1 MSEEK
6 LEAEWEGIE
15 GEGGRPLPVQEKAS
29 RMRRQRVRK
38 GAPKQEAEWE
48 DGRREKGGG
57 PCLREAKL
65 EAEVETE
72 QGGRAGAIGGN
83 GRPESGKAVAA
94 QQAVPT
100 RSAALRSADSARPKR
115 RPCSASRANGKKS
128 GNFS

>member
-1 MSEEK
+1 M
-6 LEAEWEGIE
+6 
-15 GEGGRPLPVQEKAS
+15 
-29 RMRRQRVRK
+29 RK

-72 QGGRAGAIGGN
+72 QGGRAGTIGGS
-83 GRPESGKAVAA
+83 GRTKSEKAVAA
-94 QQAVPT
+94 QQVAPA

-128 GNFS
+128 GNLS